1 MTRKVWQI
9 AGGPASRSYVHVFLR
24 YGVGLIGPGDPGPWQ
39 PDRPAEDYGR
49 GHSVPRFATGPQEK
63 DIFLLRSGISTVR
76 AVGVVAS
83 SYLYL
88 AEFDDV
94 NGWDLQHAR
103 RVRWFPLPQE
113 HNFGKL
119 VFGSK
124 PGRFSEVSHPEVVE
138 FAQRFVDSPPR
149 DWQEA
154 PLPPLPVGEPDLEE
168 VPQHLAE
175 VAALAQDFAQQMSRE
190 KVSEDEMIAHFV
202 VPFFRC
208 LGWLPEQIAIKW
220 QHVDLA
226 LFRQL
231 PREPENCHLIVEAK
245 YPGAGIEEALQQGL
259 GYAQTL
265 GINPDILVTDG
276 YRYRLYAGGN
286 EDAPI
291 GYANLLRLKQPAL
304 NLFARLQRP

>member
-9 AGGPASRSYVHVFLR
+9 AGGPASRSYVDVFLR

-39 PDRPAEDYGR
+39 PDRPPEDYGR
-49 GHSVPRFATGPQEK
+49 GHSVPRFATGPQMD
-63 DIFLLRSGISTVR
+63 DIILLRSGISTVR
-76 AVGVVAS
+76 AVGLVAS

-88 AEFDDV
+88 TQFDDV

-103 RVRWFPLPQE
+103 RVRWFLLPQE
-113 HNFGKL
+113 YSFGKP

-124 PGRFSEVSHPEVVE
+124 PSRFSEVSHTEVVDY
-138 FAQRFVDSPPR
+138 AQRFVDSPPR

-154 PLPPLPVGEPDLEE
+154 PLPPLPVGEPVLEE

-175 VAALAQDFAQQMSRE
+175 VAALAQDFARQMVRE

-208 LGWLPEQIAIKW
+208 LGWRPEQIAIKW
-220 QHVDLA
+220 RYVDVA

-231 PREPENCHLIVEAK
+231 PRDPENCHLIVEAK
-245 YPGAGIEEALQQGL
+245 YPGAGIEEALQQGR
-259 GYAQTL
+259 GYAQDL

-276 YRYRLYAGGN
+276 YRYRLYRGGD
-286 EDAPI
+286 EPAFI
-291 GYANLLRLKQPAL
+291 AYANLYLLKQPAL
-304 NLFARLQRP
+304 DLFARLRRP